1 MRNRIMF
8 IGALVLVGCGG
19 GGADMPEGWENAT
32 AIEGLTQSEC
42 KGDALDE
49 TVMEQLVA
57 TPQAGGAR
65 LEYREA
71 QFRCSQDVEGF
82 VRISSGKVGV
92 LVQPVD
98 MDPSSVAKCS
108 CRYDIGMAIKGLTKG
123 TVDVELYRRWDNIN
137 DPNDPLKV
145 SSAKVEVP

>member
-8 IGALVLVGCGG
+8 IGALVLAGC

-42 KGDALDE
+42 TASVPDE

-65 LEYREA
+65 LEYRAA

-82 VRISSGKVGV
+82 VRISSGKVDV

-108 CRYDIGMAIKGLTKG
+108 CRYDIGMAIKGLPKG
-123 TVDVELYRRWDNIN
+123 AVDVELYRRWDNIN
-137 DPNDPLKV
+137 DPNDPQKV
-145 SSAKVEVP
+145 ATAKVQVP